1 MLPTFVIGL
10 REGLEAALVVS
21 IIATFLRRNNVRLTA
36 MWVGVVAAVAISI
49 AVGVV
54 LDAIERAL
62 PQAQQE
68 GMETVIGAVAVIF
81 VTGMIL
87 WMSTHAR
94 YMKRDLEGSAQ
105 AALSNGT
112 AWALV
117 VMVFLAVL
125 KEGFETSVFIL
136 ATVQA
141 ASSTTLAL
149 VGAVLGVLA
158 AIAIGIGIFTG
169 GVRLNLAKFFT
180 ATSVFLIFVAAGLV
194 LSALRTAHEAGWIN
208 IGQQH
213 TLDLSWLAPAN
224 SIRSALITGV
234 LGIPADPR
242 VIELLGWGLYLVPML
257 VWTLWPKAYKPA
269 GRTALRLHWVLGGAL
284 VAVAVVLAVAVRPA
298 TVHVASTAPLANGAG
313 SATVAITGGTAR
325 LTTSQNQASDTV
337 RLTQHAPSTANG
349 ADTVWQQTIN
359 QVPQSRPKSI
369 SADALLQLNGG
380 RLPIGMDV
388 SQAPGPYAASWVDYR
403 QVTLLTR
410 AGGIV
415 SGSQA
420 GRTIVTLTGGGLTS
434 PRVIQVSDP
443 QAAGNWQ
450 ISASYQAGTT
460 TMINNAANAAG
471 EVVLWRLWLP
481 IVLGL
486 GGLIT
491 LARGVRNRARLRI
504 AEAVVRADH
513 ETTPA
518 GAVQHAGQPT

>member
-21 IIATFLRRNNVRLTA
+21 IIATFLRRNNVKLTA
-36 MWVGVVAAVAISI
+36 MWVGVGAAVATSV

-54 LDAIERAL
+54 LTVIERAL

-68 GMETVIGAVAVIF
+68 GMETIIGGVAVIF

-94 YMKRDLEGSAQ
+94 YLKRDLEGSAQ

-112 AWALV
+112 SWALV

-141 ASSTTLAL
+141 ASSTTVAL
-149 VGAVLGVLA
+149 VGALLGVLA

-194 LSALRTAHEAGWIN
+194 LTALRTAHEAGWIN
-208 IGQQH
+208 IGQQQ
-213 TLDLSWLAPAN
+213 TVDLSWLAPGN
-224 SIRSALITGV
+224 SIRAALITGV

-257 VWTLWPKAYKPA
+257 VWTLWPKAHKPA
-269 GRTALRLHWVLGGAL
+269 GWTAVRLQWVLGGAL

-298 TVHVASTAPLANGAG
+298 SAQVASSAPLAGGGTAR
-313 SATVAITGGTAR
+313 VAITGDVAR
-325 LTTSQNQASDTV
+325 LTVTQGGASTTT
-337 RLTQHAPSTANG
+337 RLTRHSPTTANG
-349 ADTVWQQTIN
+349 ADTTWQLSTDQ
-359 QVPQSRPKSI
+359 PAPGRPASLD
-369 SADALLQLNGG
+369 ADALLKLSGG
-380 RLPIGMDV
+380 RLPVGLNV
-388 SQAPGPYAASWVDYR
+388 SQAPGPYAARWTDHR
-403 QVTLLTR
+403 QLTLSTR
-410 AGGIV
+410 NGGIV
-415 SGSQA
+415 AGSQA

-434 PRVIQVSDP
+434 PRVVQVSDDRSV
-443 QAAGNWQ
+443 GNWQ
-450 ISASYQAGTT
+450 ISPGYQSATT
-460 TMINNAANAAG
+460 TMINNAADSAN
-471 EVVLWRLWLP
+471 EVILWRLWLP
-481 IVLGL
+481 VVLAA
-486 GGLIT
+486 GGLVT
-491 LARGVRNRARLRI
+491 LARGVRSRSRLRI
-504 AEAVVRADH
+504 AEAEVRNDH
-513 ETTPA
+513 ETRPA
-518 GAVQHAGQPT
+518 GAVQHAGQPI